1 MYDVQ
6 VSDGW
11 VVLAN
16 LTDSQ
21 LDLTS
26 RETQPDTEQALAGG
40 VAEGFLTYHLILSH
54 YQARP
59 EWSTLIGQICRDT
72 VF

>member
-1 MYDVQ
+1 M
-6 VSDGW
+6 SDNW

-59 EWSTLIGQICRDT
+59 E
-72 VF
+72 